1 MIKNPKYNPQEPYI
15 YTICIYKIIQLY
27 SLRLSSIA
35 ALRNFFGLKYKCYW
49 YYFISNLQDARAIAN
64 YYLKRWK
71 IECCFKHLKTNG
83 FKLEDINVKIEAKI
97 ELMMAILAMVYIIA
111 VKEGL
116 LSHQRKPIPL
126 KKYNNGTTYLSISI
140 FRMGFHIIQGL
151 FTTAIKLIVYI
162 ENQLKINTD
171 KSDGECQNFIFLKN
185 V

>member
-1 MIKNPKYNPQEPYI
+1 M
-15 YTICIYKIIQLY
+15 
-27 SLRLSSIA
+27 RLSSIA

-64 YYLKRWK
+64 HYLKRWK

-140 FRMGFHIIQGL
+140 FRMGVHIIQGL
-151 FTTAIKLIVYI
+151 FTTVIKLIVYI

-171 KSDGECQNFIFLKN
+171 KSAGECQNFIFLKN